1 MEAKNS
7 LASVE
12 VVARGMEN
20 EKMLQDILETVI
32 FIKDNAVTKE
42 EFDLRLGGVETRLGG
57 VESRLDI
64 VEERLTKIEALMVTK
79 DYLDDKLADLKG
91 DIIVKQRKIEG
102 RIDTLV
108 TMLRDKNLLQP
119 TDVKLLFDLRIFPHI
134 ID

>member
-1 MEAKNS
+1 
-7 LASVE
+7 
-12 VVARGMEN
+12 
-20 EKMLQDILETVI
+20 MLQDILETVI

-42 EFDLRLGGVETRLGG
+42 EFD
-57 VESRLDI
+57 SRLDI
-64 VEERLTKIEALMVTK
+64 VEQRLTKIEAVMVTK

-91 DIIVKQRKIEG
+91 DLIVKQRKIEG

-134 ID
+134 TD